1 MQNSYNHRRVRQ
13 GPPLKIV
20 PLPGQVSFRVI
31 CHASSIGGVIGSS
44 GAVVSQLRRE
54 TNSRIHCEE
63 AVHGSDHRVI
73 LIVGS
78 GSVDRRFSLGE
89 GEVCDVSCAQEA
101 MIRVFERMWE
111 VEAERERGNACVGKE
126 EEAYCGVLADTAQI
140 GLVVGKGGK
149 NIVRMRTESGAK
161 IRILPAPPCGRT
173 SDQLIQITGCSLA
186 VKKALVA
193 VSGYLQAC
201 TSMDREP
208 TPMSIPTEQPSRG
221 TSPDSHE
228 ELFPHLS
235 SLLPPMLAN
244 AFSGVSYVNF
254 SSVVANGD
262 SKLASNDNTQKVVF
276 KMLCSN
282 VAAGAIIG
290 KKGAIVRALQNQT
303 GASIMFESP
312 EIEYRE
318 RVVSISALE
327 NLESQ
332 YSPAQNGLVL
342 VFARSVESNIE
353 KGFPSGMTEG
363 IAVTLRLLVASDLV
377 SCLKEKEGR
386 VLSEIV
392 ESTGADVQILDEELS
407 LCHSLENVVQITG
420 DYKSVQNAIFQV
432 TSILRDN
439 LLRPEVLNEISGGTC
454 HGEVRETVPSQ
465 VIQQT
470 RSTLDNDH
478 EQNLAQ
484 IMHPGN
490 SENTYGPLPVKL
502 MPQQTAGN
510 GHTVDMDDIQHGS
523 TTFGGSFD
531 IESSLDFLLPCD
543 MLNEVGGRSPYNR
556 GSETNFSGSLQS
568 LDVSLVSD
576 QESALTRAMNN
587 IELFDGVDCPPE
599 SQLLETVKRR
609 HELDNVDGK
618 AGLELESGKK
628 SIIVKN
634 TSVEI
639 VVHEDAFGSI
649 YGKNGCNL
657 VRLKEISGAKVE
669 VNDPRPGETEG
680 TVLISGTPDQTLVAQ
695 SLLQAFIQSNQLST

>member
-1 MQNSYNHRRVRQ
+1 MQNSYGYNHRRGRQ
-13 GPPLKIV
+13 GPPPKIV

-63 AVHGSDHRVI
+63 SVRGSDHRVI

-78 GSVDRRFSLGE
+78 GSVDRRFNLGE

-101 MIRVFERMWE
+101 MIRVFERLWE
-111 VEAERERGNACVGKE
+111 VEAEREWGNACDGEE
-126 EEAYCGVLADTAQI
+126 EEAYSGVLADTAQI

-173 SDQLIQITGCSLA
+173 TDQLIQITGCALA

-201 TSMDREP
+201 PSIDREP
-208 TPMSIPTEQPSRG
+208 TPMSTPTEQPSRG
-221 TSPDSHE
+221 TFPDSPE
-228 ELFPHLS
+228 ELFPHLG

-244 AFSGVSYVNF
+244 ALSGVSHANF

-262 SKLASNDNTQKVVF
+262 SKLDSFDTHKVVF
-276 KMLCSN
+276 RMLCSN

-290 KKGAIVRALQNQT
+290 KKGTIVRALQNQT

-312 EIEYRE
+312 ETEYRE
-318 RVVSISALE
+318 RVVTISASE
-327 NLESQ
+327 NLESHH
-332 YSPAQNGLVL
+332 SPAQNALVL
-342 VFARSVESNIE
+342 VFARSVESDIE
-353 KGFPSGMTEG
+353 KGFPSGLNKGTD
-363 IAVTLRLLVASDLV
+363 ATLRLLVASDLV

-407 LCHSLENVVQITG
+407 LCHSPENVVQITG

-432 TSILRDN
+432 TSRLRDN
-439 LLRPEVLNEISGGTC
+439 LLTPEVLNEIGGGNC
-454 HGEVRETVPSQ
+454 HGEVRETDPSQ
-465 VIQQT
+465 VLQQ
-470 RSTLDNDH
+470 TLDNDH
-478 EQNLAQ
+478 GPNLAQ
-484 IMHPGN
+484 RMVPGN
-490 SENTYGPLPVKL
+490 SENTYGPQPVKL
-502 MPQQTAGN
+502 LPQQTAGN
-510 GHTVDMDDIQHGS
+510 GHTVAVDDIQHDS
-523 TTFGGSFD
+523 TTFEGSFD
-531 IESSLDFLLPCD
+531 VESSLDFLLPCD
-543 MLNEVGGRSPYNR
+543 MLSEVGGSPYT
-556 GSETNFSGSLQS
+556 GESETNFSGPLQS

-576 QESALTRAMNN
+576 QESALTRAMGN

-599 SQLLETVKRR
+599 SQLLETMRRR
-609 HELDNVDGK
+609 HGLDNADGEG
-618 AGLELESGKK
+618 GLELESGKK
-628 SIIVKN
+628 STIVKK
-634 TSVEI
+634 TSVQI

-649 YGKNGCNL
+649 YGQNGGNL
-657 VRLKEISGAKVE
+657 ARLKEISGAKVE
-669 VNDPRPGETEG
+669 VRDPCPGETEG
-680 TVLISGTPDQTLVAQ
+680 IVLISGTPDQTLVAQ
-695 SLLQAFIQSNQLST
+695 SLLQAFIQANQVVSS